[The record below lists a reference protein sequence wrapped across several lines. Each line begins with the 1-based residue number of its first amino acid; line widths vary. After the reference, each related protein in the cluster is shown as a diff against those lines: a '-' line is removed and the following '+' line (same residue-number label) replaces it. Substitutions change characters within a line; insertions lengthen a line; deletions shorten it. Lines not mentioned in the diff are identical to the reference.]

1 MMKMCHVRGIRLR
14 QIFLLLL
21 FFFVCF
27 FFFKQKKA
35 YEIRLSLVGS
45 ELCIRARSGA
55 MPDVL
60 DGVAKAVQQ
69 ASEVARHLLPSS
81 IVGGEDNARMAAR
94 MEQIDQVCVCVHAQ
108 FTA

>member
-1 MMKMCHVRGIRLR
+1 MNILRTLDQLLEDTMLEADTFEALANPSDVRTL
-14 QIFLLLL
+14 
-21 FFFVCF
+21 
-27 FFFKQKKA
+27 
-35 YEIRLSLVGS
+35 
-45 ELCIRARSGA
+45 SGA